1 MNRTQR
7 YILCEIFPIFVA
19 GNFFFVFL
27 LLIERLVTLAD
38 MFFSKNVPLVL
49 IVETI
54 LYFMPSLFMMTIPIA
69 GLLGVLIGF
78 SRLSADSE
86 LIAMKASGASNFDLL
101 KPVIAFG
108 IFAMLVSFSMSAYF
122 VQKGSSLALNNLN
135 KIVQNISIKDI
146 RPNEMYDEL
155 PGLLLFVKKKND
167 EFNFNG
173 IIAINKKD
181 KMIITASRARISP
194 TDTKTMEMEFNDGRL
209 TLTNAKSE
217 ITNITFDNMS
227 INLPLDINIAEA
239 VNSPM
244 TMGLK
249 ALLKEAPGNPKAAFE
264 LSKRFS
270 MPISAFIMTL
280 FGFTLGVFLSRSG
293 KSFGVLISI
302 GIAFF
307 YNATMLYLENTAG
320 KNHIDPMIAAW
331 LPNAVF
337 AVLLL
342 FMLKRSFR

>member
-7 YILCEIFPIFVA
+7 YILYEIFPLFVA

-38 MFFSKNVPLVL
+38 LFFSKNVPVSL

-86 LIAMKASGASNFDLL
+86 LIAMKASGATNLDLL
-101 KPVIAFG
+101 KPVIFFG

-155 PGLLLFVKKKND
+155 PGILLFVKEKND
-167 EFNFNG
+167 EFNFEN
-173 IIAINKKD
+173 IIAINKID
-181 KMIITASRARISP
+181 KMIITASRARINP

-227 INLPLDINIAEA
+227 INLPLDLDIAAA

-249 ALLKEAPGNPKAAFE
+249 ALIAASPTDPKAAFE
-264 LSKRFS
+264 LSKRFA
-270 MPISAFIMTL
+270 MPVSAFIMVL

-293 KSFGVLISI
+293 KSFGVIISI

-307 YNATMLYLENTAG
+307 YNAAMLYLENTAG
-320 KNHIDPMIAAW
+320 KISIDPMFAAW
-331 LPNAVF
+331 LPNIVF
-337 AVLLL
+337 AVILL
-342 FMLKRSFR
+342 FFIRRSFR